1 MSNEGQRPPRPPK
14 PPRAPIV
21 ERARWFQLT
30 EAASV
35 GIEMAAAIGVGAGV
49 GIYLERNVTHWAPW
63 TTYIG
68 LAIGLSAA
76 VLAVIRTARNF
87 TRMIAAEEADEAAR
101 ASSASSAVSG
111 GDEPADLA
119 EEPYARYPG
128 DSAPGPDPTPGAAPH
143 PTRDGFVPRDG
154 ADR

>member
-1 MSNEGQRPPRPPK
+1 MSNEGKRP
-14 PPRAPIV
+14 PIV

-35 GIEMAAAIGVGAGV
+35 GIEMAAAVAVGAGM
-49 GIYLERNVTHWAPW
+49 GIYLERHVTHWAPW

-68 LAIGLSAA
+68 LGIGLAAA

-101 ASSASSAVSG
+101 AAKLAPG
-111 GDEPADLA
+111 PARPPGDPADLA
-119 EEPYARYPG
+119 DEQR
-128 DSAPGPDPTPGAAPH
+128 AAH
-143 PTRDGFVPRDG
+143 PSPPRDG
-154 ADR
+154 AAS

>member
-1 MSNEGQRPPRPPK
+1 MGEQGKR

-35 GIEMAAAIGVGAGV
+35 GIEMAAAIGVGAGL

-68 LAIGLSAA
+68 LGIGLSAA

-87 TRMIAAEEADEAAR
+87 GRMIEAEEAEEAEKAAR
-101 ASSASSAVSG
+101 
-111 GDEPADLA
+111 EPAPTPAPRTDVAADLA
-119 EEPYARYPG
+119 A
-128 DSAPGPDPTPGAAPH
+128 D
-143 PTRDGFVPRDG
+143 PRDEQYERD
-154 ADR
+154 AAHLARRYEDERP

>member
-1 MSNEGQRPPRPPK
+1 MGEQGKR

-35 GIEMAAAIGVGAGV
+35 GIEMAAAVGVGAGL

-68 LAIGLSAA
+68 LGIGLAAA

-87 TRMIAAEEADEAAR
+87 TRMIAAEEAEEAEKAER
-101 ASSASSAVSG
+101 AAAAAATAG
-111 GDEPADLA
+111 PPIAGPADLA
-119 EEPYARYPG
+119 RDERDEQYEQAAAHLARRFDREEP
-128 DSAPGPDPTPGAAPH
+128 
-143 PTRDGFVPRDG
+143 
-154 ADR
+154 

>member
-1 MSNEGQRPPRPPK
+1 MSDEGSR

-35 GIEMAAAIGVGAGV
+35 GIEMAAAVGVGAGM

-68 LAIGLSAA
+68 LGIGLSAA

-87 TRMIAAEEADEAAR
+87 TRMIAAEEADEAEKAAALAAAAGPR
-101 ASSASSAVSG
+101 T
-111 GDEPADLA
+111 EQPADLA
-119 EEPYARYPG
+119 TGRDEYDRAAEQDAEHLARRF
-128 DSAPGPDPTPGAAPH
+128 DREAP
-143 PTRDGFVPRDG
+143 
-154 ADR
+154 